1 MRDKRY
7 VDELTITELE
17 HILAIRRREERQNNL
32 KRLQRAGRVVADH
45 PDPTLPD
52 ASRPFPLPTTPGK
65 VAPYRQGESDS
76 RRNPVPPITENCVVA
91 NGAPSFEDEVEYSV
105 APANKTDDDRFW
117 RSFLNRS
124 LLLLEVAAVVGFVF
138 LSYQMLSSINTLQ
151 RETASAQA
159 MADEQRK
166 AGIPTLEPTPQ
177 LQINQVVLPDGHTPP
192 TSPGGAR
199 FNYEEIPENL
209 RWLAE
214 SQVMQPINFRP
225 PPTDETALELN
236 IPKLNVD
243 QTIVQ
248 GVDWEALKLGI
259 GQVQN
264 GVTPANNTGNLVL
277 AAHNDIY
284 GEYFRYLDRLE
295 AGDEFYVRTRT
306 KVYTYR
312 VTGWQIVQPND
323 VGVMESRGTPT
334 ATLISCY
341 PYGKNDK
348 RIVVFADRI
357 SESY

>member
-7 VDELTITELE
+7 VDELSIAELE
-17 HILAIRRREERQNNL
+17 RVLAIRKREERL
-32 KRLQRAGRVVADH
+32 KHLQRLERAGRVVADK

-52 ASRPFPLPTTPGK
+52 TPPPFPLPTSLER
-65 VAPYRQGESDS
+65 VASRGRGESS
-76 RRNPVPPITENCVVA
+76 ITPPVRPSNG
-91 NGAPSFEDEVEYSV
+91 NGAAASDTPRFEDEAEYRT
-105 APANKTDDDRFW
+105 ADKGANDSFFW
-117 RSFLNRS
+117 RSFLNQC
-124 LLLLEVAAVVGFVF
+124 LLLVEVAAVVGLVF

-159 MADEQRK
+159 LADQQRK

-177 LQINQVVLPDGHTPP
+177 LQINQIVLPDGHTPP
-192 TSPGGAR
+192 TAPGGAR

-209 RWLAE
+209 RGLVE
-214 SQVMQPINFRP
+214 SQIMQPITFRP
-225 PPTDETALELN
+225 PPTDETAIQLN

-264 GVTPANNTGNLVL
+264 GVTPADDTGNLVL

-306 KVYTYR
+306 KVYIYR
-312 VTGWQIVQPND
+312 VTGWQIVKPNA
-323 VGVMESRGTPT
+323 VEVMESRGTAT

-357 SESY
+357 G